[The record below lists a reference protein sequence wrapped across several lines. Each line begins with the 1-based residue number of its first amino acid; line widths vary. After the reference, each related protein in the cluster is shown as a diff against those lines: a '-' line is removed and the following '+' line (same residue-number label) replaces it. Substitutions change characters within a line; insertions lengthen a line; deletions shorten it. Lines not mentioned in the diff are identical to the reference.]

1 MKTLNAIFVI
11 LNALVFAVAGW
22 VLFWLALDPQHA
34 YELHAALQAVGHSLR
49 WRWVVGVLGAASL
62 TFSFVV
68 VHVVFGR
75 IQRQRTIAFENADG
89 PVTVSLSAIED
100 FIRRLTLRLPEVKE
114 LKPEVLARKKQINVF
129 LRATLWSDANIP
141 QASERIQALVRGK
154 VHTMLGIEEPVTV
167 SLHIRKIVARDEKA
181 VASPVA
187 GPLYHGSV
195 DFGGG
200 R

>member
-1 MKTLNAIFVI
+1 MKTLNAILVI
-11 LNALVFAVAGW
+11 INALVFAVVGW
-22 VLFWLALDPQHA
+22 LLFWLALDPQHA
-34 YELHAALQAVGHSLR
+34 YEIQAAAHAVGQSLR
-49 WRWVVGVLGAASL
+49 WRWAAGILGAAGVL
-62 TFSFVV
+62 FGFVV

-75 IQRQRTIAFENADG
+75 IQRQRTIAFDNADG

-100 FIRRLTLRLPEVKE
+100 FIRRLTIRLPEVKE

-154 VHTMLGIEEPVTV
+154 VHSMLGIEEPVKV
-167 SLHIRKIVARDEKA
+167 SLHIRKIVARDEKSA
-181 VASPVA
+181 ASPVA
-187 GPLYHGSV
+187 GPLYHGSMEY
-195 DFGGG
+195 GG